1 MLEKHVLQVF
11 STVVALAYIASG
23 QSCIRNEV
31 LAALEEAQTKSPSSG
46 NESTCTN
53 LDSTLVEELNS
64 TMKDGFQGLKE
75 ELQELR
81 RDIKDEIKKNLQAT
95 EKLLSSILSPNS
107 LNPGSPSNPAIS
119 CTEIYN
125 SNSSSPS
132 GYYWLQSSSENI
144 TRAYCDME
152 RTCSGVQGGW
162 MKVANIN
169 MTDPTNSCPSGL
181 QTLTSPKRLCG
192 MNINGGGC
200 SSAFL
205 NVHGVQYSQVCGK
218 IIGYQQKS
226 PDAFAYYNSLRNT
239 NRAPT
244 IDGIY
249 VDGISLTHGQ
259 NPRKHIWTFV
269 AALHEASYCPTC
281 VCPCTNTQHQATVS
295 IPPYVGNDYF
305 CDTGSSQHFVRRFY
319 SDDPLWDG
327 EGCGSLNTC
336 CSFNSPPW
344 FVKQLP
350 ESTDDN
356 IEMRLCA
363 DQNRWDE
370 DIVFETLELYVQ

>member
-1 MLEKHVLQVF
+1 MLEKHVLLVF
-11 STVVALAYIASG
+11 YIVVALAYMYTANG

-31 LAALEEAQTKSPSSG
+31 LAAFAEAQTKCP
-46 NESTCTN
+46 NESICTN
-53 LDSTLVEELNS
+53 LATAVVEELNS
-64 TMKDGFQGLKE
+64 TMQDGFRDLKE
-75 ELQELR
+75 ELQEIR
-81 RDIKDEIKKNLQAT
+81 RDIKDEIEKKLQAT
-95 EKLLSSILSPNS
+95 EKLVSNITSPS
-107 LNPGSPSNPAIS
+107 FNPGISPSNPALS
-119 CTEIYN
+119 CIEIYN

-152 RTCSGVQGGW
+152 RTCGGVEGGW
-162 MKVANIN
+162 MKVASIN
-169 MTDPTNSCPSGL
+169 MTDSTNSCPTGL

-226 PDAFAYYNSLRNT
+226 PDAFAFYDSLRKV

-244 IDGIY
+244 IDGTY

-259 NPRKHIWTFV
+259 NPRKNIWTFA

-281 VCPCTNTQHQATVS
+281 VCPCTNTQHQVTASV
-295 IPPYVGNDYF
+295 PPYIGNDYF
-305 CDTGSSQHFVRRFY
+305 CDTASSQHFARRFY
-319 SDDPLWDG
+319 PDDPLWDG
-327 EGCGSLNTC
+327 EGCGPHNTC
-336 CSFNSPPW
+336 CSLNSPPW
-344 FVKQLP
+344 FMKQLA
-350 ESTDDN
+350 ESTNDN
-356 IEMRLCA
+356 VEIRLCA

-370 DIVFETLELYVQ
+370 DIVFETLELYVL